1 MSESNAT
8 QEIDYDENEQLG
20 SRNWDMKS
28 GASTQ
33 QQLLGQ
39 YVELWLV
46 RLLTC
51 WLLAGQNHSFLDRF
65 YIYMFHISISRMFH
79 PCIGQVF
86 SSKLEVASNCYFHYV
101 TVRICSSPPPLLLL
115 RHLACRNETCHLTSV
130 ARKIFLLFS
139 TSYLFH
145 FLP

>member
-1 MSESNAT
+1 MENLEKLVRDQLCVSESNAT

-51 WLLAGQNHSFLDRF
+51 WLLSGQNDSFLDRF
-65 YIYMFHISISRMFH
+65 YFYMFHISISRMFH

-86 SSKLEVASNCYFHYV
+86 SSNLEVAANCYF
-101 TVRICSSPPPLLLL
+101 
-115 RHLACRNETCHLTSV
+115 N
-130 ARKIFLLFS
+130 
-139 TSYLFH
+139 
-145 FLP
+145 